1 MAFDLSR
8 ILAYQ
13 IATER
18 TNDGINRLRIGPTRR
33 LTETDMPLV
42 SGDANKVRAAQQ
54 SDSTSAIFM
63 RLPFPRCW
71 LRQPSAV
78 QARLYTGSMPP
89 RDVHPAR
96 TAVADSRGRCPS
108 PKGSAVRTGNRRCR
122 QRASRWLP
130 LRPVNLRPSV
140 DGDPPLELTTP
151 AAACRDVWAFESRG
165 RPYRL
170 QRRFPD
176 TGPRC
181 FHRSG
186 RPWSDHG

>member
-1 MAFDLSR
+1 LQDLAVDRPGRDVDSADGAAQAGAAERPHAIHVLPVAFDLSR

-18 TNDGINRLRIGPTRR
+18 PNDGINRLRIGPTRR

-108 PKGSAVRTGNRRCR
+108 PKGSAVRT
-122 QRASRWLP
+122 
-130 LRPVNLRPSV
+130 
-140 DGDPPLELTTP
+140 
-151 AAACRDVWAFESRG
+151 
-165 RPYRL
+165 
-170 QRRFPD
+170 
-176 TGPRC
+176 
-181 FHRSG
+181 
-186 RPWSDHG
+186 